1 MFDYDLKDNEYENA
15 MLSGL
20 AVLGI
25 CGEKNGWVLA
35 IFYTP
40 TLAAI
45 ITSMRAIIVRR
56 V

>member
-1 MFDYDLKDNEYENA
+1 

-20 AVLGI
+20 AVLGTY
-25 CGEKNGWVLA
+25 GEKNGWMPA

-40 TLAAI
+40 TLAAV
-45 ITSMRAIIVRR
+45 ITSMRAIVIRR